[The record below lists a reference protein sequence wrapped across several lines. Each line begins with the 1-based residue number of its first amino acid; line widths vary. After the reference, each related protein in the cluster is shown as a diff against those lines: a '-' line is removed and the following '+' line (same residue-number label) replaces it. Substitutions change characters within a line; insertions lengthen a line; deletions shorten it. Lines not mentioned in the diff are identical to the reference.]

1 MRNVLGINFSYS
13 DDANLRELT
22 RIRTLASLPLGGKYR
37 IIDFVLSSFV
47 NAGIYD
53 VSVITKN
60 NYHSLMDHLGAGK
73 DWDMTRKRG
82 GLRIL
87 SPMSNVEGNSPS
99 GGIYKGALDALYCHI
114 SSIRRSMAEYVIMTG
129 SSTICCDMDYNE
141 LIRHHINT
149 HADITAVYRTSGPGE
164 ETIPYNAAI
173 FCLDDG
179 ERINNVT
186 FNRDELKPQ
195 EAKWATD
202 TFVIKKSLLESL
214 VADSIPARKYNWH
227 ADILQRLAGQL
238 NIRGYEYKGV
248 LFEIST
254 ISGYMKANMDFLNEE
269 VKKDIFSRPIYTKV
283 KNSVPS
289 LYAPGCRIK
298 NSLLADSCIIEGSVE
313 NSIISRGVKIGRG
326 SVVRDS
332 IVMQNTEIMQNVTL
346 EHVILDKDVI
356 VRDGRRI
363 AGHETYPVVVE
374 KKTIV

>member
-13 DDANLRELT
+13 DDVNLRELT

-60 NYHSLMDHLGAGK
+60 NYHSLVDHVGAGK

-87 SPMSNVEGNSPS
+87 SPMSNVEFNPLSKS
-99 GGIYKGALDALYCHI
+99 IYKGSLDALYCHM
-114 SSIRRSMAEYVIMTG
+114 SSIRRSMAEYVIMMG
-129 SSTICCDMDYNE
+129 SSTVCCGIDYNE
-141 LIRHHINT
+141 LLKNHINT
-149 HADITAVYRTSGPGE
+149 NADITAVYRTTGPGE
-164 ETIPYNAAI
+164 ETIPYNASI
-173 FCLDDG
+173 FSMGD
-179 ERINNVT
+179 ENRINSVT
-186 FNRDELKPQ
+186 FNKDEIKPQ
-195 EAKWATD
+195 EANWSTD
-202 TFVIKKSLLESL
+202 IYVIKKSLLESL
-214 VADSIPARKYNWH
+214 VADCISAGKYSWH
-227 ADILQRLAGQL
+227 ADILHRLVGQL

-248 LFEIST
+248 LFDIST
-254 ISGYMKANMDFLNEE
+254 VSGYMKANMDFLNED
-269 VKKDIFSRPIYTKV
+269 VQNGVFSRPIYTKV

-289 LYAPGCRIK
+289 LYAPGCSVK
-298 NSLLADSCIIEGSVE
+298 NSLLADNCVIEGSVE

-326 SVVRDS
+326 SIVKNS

-346 EHVILDKDVI
+346 EHIILDKDVI
-356 VRDGRRI
+356 VRDGRHI